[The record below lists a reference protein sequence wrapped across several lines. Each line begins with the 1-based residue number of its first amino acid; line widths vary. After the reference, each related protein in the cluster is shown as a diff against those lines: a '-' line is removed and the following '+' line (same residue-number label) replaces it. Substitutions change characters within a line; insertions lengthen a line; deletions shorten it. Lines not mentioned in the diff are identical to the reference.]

1 MVLRLTLWLRD
12 RRGAT
17 LVEYGLIIAL
27 VAFAI
32 VIGATTLGNG
42 LRDMYGVI
50 ADRAVPAITGEPS
63 PD

>member
-1 MVLRLTLWLRD
+1 MVLQLNLWLRD

-17 LVEYGLIIAL
+17 MVEYGLIIAL

-32 VIGATTLGNG
+32 VIGATALGFG

-50 ADRAVPAITGEPS
+50 VDRAVPAITGEP
-63 PD
+63 